1 MGFRKY
7 RGINLPYNKQGQI
20 YFTLVNYKG
29 QNKRTRDRIDRL
41 IRQAAGPHEAALRAF
56 VVDGRSAVSVS
67 MEFYVSERWL
77 YVMRKRLYES
87 W

>member
-20 YFTLVNYKG
+20 YFTLVNYKE

-56 VVDGRSAVSVS
+56 VLDGRSAVAVAQ
-67 MEFYVSERWL
+67 EYYVSENRL

>member
-7 RGINLPYNKQGQI
+7 QGIDLPYNKQGQI

-29 QNKRTRDRIDRL
+29 QNKRTRDKIDRL
-41 IRQAAGPHEAALRAF
+41 IRQTGGPHEAALRAF
-56 VVDGRSAVSVS
+56 VVEGRSAVAVS
-67 MEFYVSERWL
+67 QAYYVSTARL
-77 YVMRKRLYES
+77 YVMRQRLYES